1 MLGPITERPSGPLNP
16 GVCPMNP
23 RGYSLIE
30 MLVAIAMVSV
40 LMCLAVAPFANFL
53 RRLRS
58 EAQTR
63 SIYAE
68 IQKARANALFQ
79 RRETRLKFYPT
90 RFEIY
95 SSAADFAG
103 ASPIAIQLLTFPIEI
118 NGTGVNLG
126 FDARG
131 MALNNRSICIADPQ
145 GTGAVDSIVISETR
159 INLGK
164 LGKDGKWKC
173 DAENISFR

>member
-1 MLGPITERPSGPLNP
+1 MG
-16 GVCPMNP
+16 
-23 RGYSLIE
+23 RGYNLVELTVAMGIVSL
-30 MLVAIAMVSV
+30 LLLIAAPSF
-40 LMCLAVAPFANFL
+40 LAQL
-53 RRLRS
+53 KRYRS

-90 RFEIY
+90 KFEIY
-95 SSAADFAG
+95 SSAADTAG
-103 ASPIAIQLLTFPIEI
+103 VSPIATQPLSYPIEI

-131 MALNNRSICIADPQ
+131 MALYNRSICIVDPQ
-145 GTGAVDSIVISETR
+145 GTGAVDSIVVSETR
-159 INLGK
+159 INIGK

-173 DAENISFR
+173 LAENISIQ